1 VVLHLQQTL
10 LQGGSAGVKKALPPL
25 LVATAGAAIA
35 FLMVTVHVAMGLL
48 VLIPLAA
55 GSAAQL
61 HAERVTRANPV
72 GSLRWYGL
80 AQLTPYGGAV
90 AASAVLIGLVV
101 WLAPPEKPP
110 QVPGTTPAPP
120 TTFEKYWPEILKVL
134 AGALSTFIT
143 AAFLKSTEEPDKW
156 VAELTKSEFQK
167 AFGALFKAG
176 SDGEQALRGPVYKGE
191 GWDAPGRK
199 KRAEAIAS
207 ALNDPTQR
215 R

>member
-1 VVLHLQQTL
+1 MARARRVTSF
-10 LQGGSAGVKKALPPL
+10 GSAV
-25 LVATAGAAIA
+25 
-35 FLMVTVHVAMGLL
+35 VAMSMSPCGAP
-48 VLIPLAA
+48 I
-55 GSAAQL
+55 SA
-61 HAERVTRANPV
+61 
-72 GSLRWYGL
+72 LR
-80 AQLTPYGGAV
+80 T
-90 AASAVLIGLVV
+90 
-101 WLAPPEKPP
+101 
-110 QVPGTTPAPP
+110 APP